1 MKIDRKSVKRNLM
14 NLIDFGYDIEYSE
27 SIRLV
32 KDKNGEEVETKIL
45 SDFYLNRSFT
55 DGELQLLIDSV
66 LFSNHISYS
75 QCRDLVEKLEEL
87 SNIYFR
93 SRVKH
98 IRNLPENRPSNSELF
113 MTIETLD
120 KAISRGLQ
128 VSFTYNSYDI
138 DKKLHPRRTSNNE
151 VRNYIINP
159 YQIVATNVCNYEKY
173 DNVSH
178 YRLDRIANIK
188 LLDTPAKPQRMVKGI
203 ENGLDLPKHL
213 AEHLYM
219 FAGESVAVKFIAK
232 RYIVTD
238 VIDWFGKDIKF
249 SEATDDEVTLTVK
262 VNPIAMKMWALKYSR
277 HIRVISRKALLMKLR
292 LILILLRKIMNKKE

>member
-14 NLIDFGYDIEYSE
+14 NLIEFGYDIEYSE

-32 KDKNGEEVETKIL
+32 NDKNGEEVETKIL

-55 DGELQLLIDSV
+55 DGELQLLIDSL

-120 KAISRGLQ
+120 KAISRGLAG
-128 VSFTYNSYDI
+128 VI
-138 DKKLHPRRTSNNE
+138 
-151 VRNYIINP
+151 YI
-159 YQIVATNVCNYEKY
+159 Q
-173 DNVSH
+173 
-178 YRLDRIANIK
+178 
-188 LLDTPAKPQRMVKGI
+188 LL
-203 ENGLDLPKHL
+203 
-213 AEHLYM
+213 
-219 FAGESVAVKFIAK
+219 
-232 RYIVTD
+232 
-238 VIDWFGKDIKF
+238 
-249 SEATDDEVTLTVK
+249 
-262 VNPIAMKMWALKYSR
+262 
-277 HIRVISRKALLMKLR
+277 
-292 LILILLRKIMNKKE
+292 